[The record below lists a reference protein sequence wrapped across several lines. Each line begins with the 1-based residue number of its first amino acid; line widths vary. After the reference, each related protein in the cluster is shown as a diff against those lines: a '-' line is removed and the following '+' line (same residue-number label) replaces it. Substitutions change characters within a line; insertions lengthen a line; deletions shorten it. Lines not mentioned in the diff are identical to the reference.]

1 MVGNDND
8 QKEKSTEL
16 IMYAYSLRESYTTQ
30 YLLLGEKT
38 TIVYSNKVQDF
49 FKSAI
54 ILHIKY

>member
-49 FKSAI
+49 
-54 ILHIKY
+54 LNLQ